1 MKGGMWRAWFEQ
13 CTRLWRDYPL
23 QSLALVLVLLAIA
36 DWFVHFSAIQF
47 SLLVLALVLLSPW
60 ARLIP
65 HILESAELPGGFK
78 VVFRKITAEAEA
90 AGLLVEP
97 PPPAER
103 SGRPIYEMISNDD
116 PLLALAGL
124 RIALE
129 KRLKDMALIAGIP
142 EGQPLGRIIPD
153 LTSRGVLTA
162 EQSSALADLI
172 PVLNKAVHAKDP
184 GAAEARWAME
194 VGPRLIAGLD
204 KRAVE
209 AGGSPERLWGN
220 TASSAVLGGSGTF
233 RAEGI
238 VIRDTQRRDT
248 AV

>member
-1 MKGGMWRAWFEQ
+1 MLRAWFKQ
-13 CTRLWRDYPL
+13 FIRLWRDHPL

-36 DWFVHFSAIQF
+36 DRFLAFSPVQLV
-47 SLLVLALVLLSPW
+47 LLVLALALLSPW
-60 ARLIP
+60 ARMIP

-78 VVFRKITAEAEA
+78 FVFRKIAAEAEA
-90 AGLLVEP
+90 AGLLAEP
-97 PPPAER
+97 PLSAQR
-103 SGRPIYEMISNDD
+103 SGRPIYEIIYNDD

-129 KRLKDMALIAGIP
+129 KRLKDMALIGDISKD
-142 EGQPLGRIIPD
+142 QPLGRIITE

-172 PVLNKAVHAKDP
+172 PVLNRAVHAGDTSA
-184 GAAEARWAME
+184 GEADWAMTL
-194 VGPRLIAGLD
+194 GPRLIAGLE

-220 TASSAVLGGSGTF
+220 TASAALSASTTLNADT
-233 RAEGI
+233 I
-238 VIRDTQRRDT
+238 HTIMIRDTQRGDT
-248 AV
+248 AG